1 MQYELR
7 SQSRGAHNPLHGVGL
22 DALTMS
28 PAITTIARTVPAS
41 PSLTTA
47 GRSLSSPFQ
56 PMASTQGAHT
66 KVSSSPFTTHQATA
80 SASKSP
86 VQGGGFKGLVSSP
99 GDLSGIGS
107 GDLAG
112 YEQLAL
118 RLGLKGSEAAQFVLM
133 QVEAASE
140 REDRRLERREREKKE
155 ERERADRAAERE
167 HDMRVLQM
175 QMERMEREAE
185 RRERETERKIEA
197 EKEARREQMEAEK
210 RDRIDEVQLRREE
223 VKTLSEASTAS
234 QVRLPQ
240 FDGRED
246 IDTFLQ
252 HFERVASLAG
262 WAKQGWIKRL
272 APLLQGGAREVYIRL
287 PEQEAKDYELVKK
300 ALLSRFRRNAEYYRK
315 QFRTVKKD
323 AAESFTEFVKRLRS
337 LLSRWFCMAD
347 ADEKDAAVVINLF
360 VQEQLMDT
368 LNADLEMHV
377 RDHKP
382 STPEE
387 TAEIADRRSQAK
399 WDSKRSREQRPGMSE
414 PAEPAAVDKPAET
427 SRPEV
432 RLCYGCHQKGHVLRN
447 CPQATRGNRVHMIRA
462 QQGSSSEPARLC
474 KNCASKPVVPEVKAR
489 VNGQRVI
496 ALRDTGADL
505 VVVSR
510 ALVKDSDFL
519 GRTQRLSLAD
529 PTKTITCPMAMI
541 DVESPFLNGR
551 VEAAVADSL
560 GHGLVIGN
568 DVTYADGVRAQVPVY
583 ATKRSS
589 RARKTCAQVSRVKDE
604 KGTNKFSV
612 PKTLRTG
619 VLRLAGM
626 GCKRTYWRDEDF
638 G

>member
-47 GRSLSSPFQ
+47 GRSLSSPSQ
-56 PMASTQGAHT
+56 PMASSQGAHT
-66 KVSSSPFTTHQATA
+66 EVSSSPFTTRQTTA
-80 SASKSP
+80 SAIKSR

-99 GDLSGIGS
+99 GDSSGIGS

-140 REDRRLERREREKKE
+140 REDRRLRDEVDRREREMERMEREKKE

-167 HDMRVLQM
+167 HDLRVLQM
-175 QMERMEREAE
+175 QL
-185 RRERETERKIEA
+185 EA

-210 RDRIDEVQLRREE
+210 RNRIDEAQLRREE

-262 WAKQGWIKRL
+262 WAKKGWIKRL

-427 SRPEV
+427 GRPEV

-529 PTKTITCPMAMI
+529 PTKMITCPMAMI

-604 KGTNKFSV
+604 KGTNKVSV

-619 VLRLAGM
+619 VLKLAGM